1 MDEKGSHPKH
11 FQSWDTID
19 EIKEITMNSEGSL
32 QKIKLRFI
40 NILCWTK
47 TCWPFRRSQINIIL
61 KFIIPYYSRYIER
74 STGKIGAMVQ
84 CSKIFSR
91 YFNFWIILYCAPLSV
106 SMSANVLPSIGHK
119 YKYVALNFC
128 IISRPR
134 HLVYK

>member
-19 EIKEITMNSEGSL
+19 EMKEITMNNEGSL
-32 QKIKLRFI
+32 QKIKLRLI
-40 NILCWTK
+40 NIWYKKNLLAFLWL
-47 TCWPFRRSQINIIL
+47 PDNIIL
-61 KFIIPYYSRYIER
+61 KFIIPYYYSRYKER
-74 STGKIGAMVQ
+74 STRKIGAMVQ

-91 YFNFWIILYCAPLSV
+91 YFNFRIILYCAPLGV
-106 SMSANVLPSIGHK
+106 SRSANVLPSSGHK

-128 IISRPR
+128 IISRPP